1 MQLNVDQDLSLLQV
15 KIQALW
21 KMKRFE
27 PLFGPQ
33 GTGNGNGN
41 DSIAGSTAED
51 QLSHTN
57 AIQESGSIVQKEKE
71 KEKEK
76 ERIINLIE
84 NTRLRRGDL
93 RGKNGS

>member
-1 MQLNVDQDLSLLQV
+1 
-15 KIQALW
+15 
-21 KMKRFE
+21 MKRFE

-33 GTGNGNGN
+33 GTGTGNGNGN
-41 DSIAGSTAED
+41 DTSADSTAED
-51 QLSHTN
+51 QLSTAN
-57 AIQESGSIVQKEKE
+57 AIQESGSIIRKE

-93 RGKNGS
+93 RGEERS

>member
-1 MQLNVDQDLSLLQV
+1 
-15 KIQALW
+15 
-21 KMKRFE
+21 MKRFE

-33 GTGNGNGN
+33 GTGNGN
-41 DSIAGSTAED
+41 DTSAGSTAED
-51 QLSHTN
+51 QLSN
-57 AIQESGSIVQKEKE
+57 AIQEPGSIVRKE

-93 RGKNGS
+93 RGEEKI

>member
-1 MQLNVDQDLSLLQV
+1 
-15 KIQALW
+15 
-21 KMKRFE
+21 MKRFE

-33 GTGNGNGN
+33 GTGNGN
-41 DSIAGSTAED
+41 DTIEGSTAED

-71 KEKEK
+71 KEKE
-76 ERIINLIE
+76 RIINLIE

-93 RGKNGS
+93 RGEGRS

>member
-1 MQLNVDQDLSLLQV
+1 
-15 KIQALW
+15 
-21 KMKRFE
+21 MKRFE

-33 GTGNGNGN
+33 GTGNGN
-41 DSIAGSTAED
+41 DTSAGSTAED
-51 QLSHTN
+51 QLSN
-57 AIQESGSIVQKEKE
+57 AIQEPGSIVR

-93 RGKNGS
+93 RGEEKI